1 MKNKRNITLNS
12 PKSDSQIVQRGQIDT
27 PDIKIYDRSFSW
39 FGISIKSGAL
49 EILLWA
55 PNLVHDIR

>member
-1 MKNKRNITLNS
+1 MNIKRKITLNS
-12 PKSDSQIVQRGQIDT
+12 PKSNSQIIERGELDT

-49 EILLWA
+49 EILLWT
-55 PNLVHDIR
+55 PNLVHDIK